1 MITKYTCIGKGKTD
15 ANGVAQLTHDC
26 QGNVLQTPGYTGQGK
41 GKLNIIASTDGPS
54 VIDSGSVVSQ
64 PYEVTDCLYYDK
76 ALSGTG
82 NYNDA
87 MWNLN
92 NATITRGA
100 NGSTIKSTAQWG
112 SIGVGTTSSR
122 QALPLTDTILCIE
135 YNATGMDTHT
145 FFNFKYND
153 GTNHYLYAPILDGHH
168 KLYIS
173 NSRQLFLVDDV
184 VKNEFSLNWASSSV
198 YFQSSADAV
207 DLEFTFA
214 NFKIYPV
221 GAFPSI

>member
-1 MITKYTCIGKGKTD
+1 M
-15 ANGVAQLTHDC
+15 
-26 QGNVLQTPGYTGQGK
+26 LQSET
-41 GKLNIIASTDGPS
+41 
-54 VIDSGSVVSQ
+54 
-64 PYEVTDCLYYDK
+64 YEVLDCLYYDK

-145 FFNFKYND
+145 FFNFRYND

-173 NSRQLFLVDDV
+173 NSRQLLLVDDV